1 MKIIFDTNVL
11 ISAFV
16 FKGFSQTVYDFC
28 VINYTLFISEWI
40 LEKLEEKLRVK
51 FEIPE
56 DKIINTLYLVK
67 EKSAIEQP
75 LIPVPNICRDEDDN
89 NILQLADSISANF
102 IITGDKDLLVFKKYK
117 STEIITPREFYERFI
132 DKKKFN

>member
-40 LEKLEEKLRVK
+40 LEELDEKLRIK

-56 DKIINTLYLVK
+56 DKIINTLHLVK
-67 EKSAIEQP
+67 EKSVIEHPKIP
-75 LIPVPNICRDEDDN
+75 LPHICRDKDDN
-89 NILQLADSISANF
+89 NILQLADFISANF
-102 IITGDKDLLVFKKYK
+102 IITGDKDLLVF
-117 STEIITPREFYERFI
+117 
-132 DKKKFN
+132 